1 MARRFGGS
9 EEPAIQEAVAK
20 AFVNKA
26 AVLGMSNRFEE
37 ALAASDEM
45 ARRFGDSEVLS
56 VQVTVA
62 KALADKA
69 AMLGMS
75 NRFEEAL
82 AASDEVARR
91 FGGSEAPAV
100 QGAVAQALADKVATF
115 GMLHRPEEALAA
127 SDEVARRFGGSEAPA
142 AQEAVAKA
150 LADKAAMLG
159 MLHQPEEALVA
170 FDEVVRR
177 FGGSKNPA
185 LLDAVAT
192 TLLNKGTALG
202 ALRRPEETLA
212 VFDEMARR
220 IKDGAFH
227 ESPALAELA
236 LLEKAHFELGCRRH
250 ETAIETAGQALE
262 RCAEGSRENRLR
274 GHLIRARATLA
285 NGTPSRCEP
294 DIERMLAILPELD
307 SSPKESLD
315 ALLEFSVGLGPAR
328 VLGLIRSSPSADILL
343 PLTTALEQ
351 ELGGEPRVAQEVED
365 VARDIR
371 KNLSD
376 LSNANSA
383 RH

>member
-1 MARRFGGS
+1 MLHRPEEALAAFDEVARRFGDS
-9 EEPAIQEAVAK
+9 EEPAVQEAVAK
-20 AFVNKA
+20 AFANKA

-37 ALAASDEM
+37 ALAAFDQV
-45 ARRFGDSEVLS
+45 ARRFGGSEVLS

-69 AMLGMS
+69 AMLG
-75 NRFEEAL
+75 R
-82 AASDEVARR
+82 
-91 FGGSEAPAV
+91 
-100 QGAVAQALADKVATF
+100 
-115 GMLHRPEEALAA
+115 
-127 SDEVARRFGGSEAPA
+127 
-142 AQEAVAKA
+142 
-150 LADKAAMLG
+150 
-159 MLHQPEEALVA
+159 LHQPEEALAA

-192 TLLNKGTALG
+192 TLLNKGAALG

-250 ETAIETAGQALE
+250 ETAIETAGQVLE

-371 KNLSD
+371 KTLGD
-376 LSNANSA
+376 LNNANGA